1 MGDAEANSSREIRV
15 PVTTI
20 FSVVTFSS
28 SSCAYAAGIAFTAT
42 PTTSAMRT
50 ALLSLLFCNY
60 SAKLLL

>member
-42 PTTSAMRT
+42 PTNLQQLQLQVPC
-50 ALLSLLFCNY
+50 ALPCLVYYF
-60 SAKLLL
+60 